1 MTDGG
6 SRGDPSV
13 VPILMA
19 AVQAYLEQEGLD
31 SRGSRRLN
39 AWKRAALRPFG
50 RASDL
55 SSYGWRQVG

>member
-1 MTDGG
+1 MTGG
-6 SRGDPSV
+6 GDRGDASV

-19 AVQAYLEQEGLD
+19 AVRAYLEQEGQD
-31 SRGSRRLN
+31 GRGSRRLN

-55 SSYGWRQVG
+55 SSYGWRQAG